1 MGLPG
6 SGSLGA
12 LHVPTQPLCVCVIWP
27 CSDLLTTCSPS
38 LALLQEMPGFTW
50 EPKEEDVKTV
60 MTGFARNAVL
70 VSALQCLLVFRSPP
84 GLRRLLRLVLPLP
97 CTCSR

>member
-1 MGLPG
+1 
-6 SGSLGA
+6 
-12 LHVPTQPLCVCVIWP
+12 
-27 CSDLLTTCSPS
+27 
-38 LALLQEMPGFTW
+38 MPGFTW

-70 VSALQCLLVFRSPP
+70 VSVVQCLLVVRSPA
-84 GLRRLLRLVLPLP
+84 GLSRLLRLVPLLP